1 MILKVTLLF
10 EKEKAG
16 QRINYK
22 TQTGE
27 NHTNFESRKCIFH
40 FNCIDTRC
48 NTDACK
54 NILQFICFDFFSI
67 YISSP
72 SIIIRDGE
80 KKYFIALGTE
90 RFPSLRREIPAYRDN
105 RKPHRFP
112 ESVEEFLLAEQYAQE
127 CFRHQPE
134 KSYRLTRWNTW
145 CGDFRQYK
153 ASGHFLRYNCSIHI
167 IRNPV
172 QEK

>member
-16 QRINYK
+16 KGISNN
-22 TQTGE
+22 TQERE

-54 NILQFICFDFFSI
+54 NILQFMRFDFFSI

-80 KKYFIALGTE
+80 KQQFIALGSIFTLNIFILE
-90 RFPSLRREIPAYRDN
+90 VKGSNLILRDFPHYIAKFLHIEIIENPID
-105 RKPHRFP
+105 FP
-112 ESVEEFLLAEQYAQE
+112 RAL
-127 CFRHQPE
+127 
-134 KSYRLTRWNTW
+134 KSS
-145 CGDFRQYK
+145 F
-153 ASGHFLRYNCSIHI
+153 
-167 IRNPV
+167 
-172 QEK
+172 

>member
-16 QRINYK
+16 QRINYN

-67 YISSP
+67 YIPSSYGMVRRSISSP
-72 SIIIRDGE
+72 WAVYSHLIYLSWRSRVV
-80 KKYFIALGTE
+80 T
-90 RFPSLRREIPAYRDN
+90 
-105 RKPHRFP
+105 
-112 ESVEEFLLAEQYAQE
+112 
-127 CFRHQPE
+127 
-134 KSYRLTRWNTW
+134 
-145 CGDFRQYK
+145 
-153 ASGHFLRYNCSIHI
+153 
-167 IRNPV
+167 
-172 QEK
+172 

>member
-80 KKYFIALGTE
+80 KKHFIALGSIFTLNIFVLE
-90 RFPSLRREIPAYRDN
+90 VKGSNLILRDFPHYITKFLHIEIIENPID
-105 RKPHRFP
+105 FP
-112 ESVEEFLLAEQYAQE
+112 RAL
-127 CFRHQPE
+127 
-134 KSYRLTRWNTW
+134 KSS
-145 CGDFRQYK
+145 F
-153 ASGHFLRYNCSIHI
+153 
-167 IRNPV
+167 
-172 QEK
+172 

>member
-10 EKEKAG
+10 EKKKAG
-16 QRINYK
+16 QSINNNTK
-22 TQTGE
+22 TGE

-54 NILQFICFDFFSI
+54 NILQFMRFDFFSI

-80 KKYFIALGTE
+80 KKHFIALGSILTLNIFILE
-90 RFPSLRREIPAYRDN
+90 VKGSNLILRDFPHYIAKFLHIEIIENSINFTGALKSSL
-105 RKPHRFP
+105 
-112 ESVEEFLLAEQYAQE
+112 
-127 CFRHQPE
+127 
-134 KSYRLTRWNTW
+134 
-145 CGDFRQYK
+145 
-153 ASGHFLRYNCSIHI
+153 
-167 IRNPV
+167 
-172 QEK
+172 

>member
-10 EKEKAG
+10 EKKKAG
-16 QRINYK
+16 QRINNN

-54 NILQFICFDFFSI
+54 NILQFMCFDFFSI
-67 YISSP
+67 YIRSP

-80 KKYFIALGTE
+80 KKHFIALG
-90 RFPSLRREIPAYRDN
+90 
-105 RKPHRFP
+105 
-112 ESVEEFLLAEQYAQE
+112 
-127 CFRHQPE
+127 
-134 KSYRLTRWNTW
+134 
-145 CGDFRQYK
+145 
-153 ASGHFLRYNCSIHI
+153 SIFTLNI
-167 IRNPV
+167 FV
-172 QEK
+172 LEVKEG